1 MAGISLTN
9 ELKVRP
15 LVVIPAFVLL
25 SELRTK
31 SDVLILNS
39 FYMTKETCGVEPM
52 MRCACRGLDAL
63 FSRNLSRRDNW
74 CLGSRSHHCHQT

>member
-25 SELRTK
+25 SELRTM

-39 FYMTKETCGVEPM
+39 FYMTAPCTAQTYNVCSACVRG
-52 MRCACRGLDAL
+52 CAR
-63 FSRNLSRRDNW
+63 
-74 CLGSRSHHCHQT
+74 